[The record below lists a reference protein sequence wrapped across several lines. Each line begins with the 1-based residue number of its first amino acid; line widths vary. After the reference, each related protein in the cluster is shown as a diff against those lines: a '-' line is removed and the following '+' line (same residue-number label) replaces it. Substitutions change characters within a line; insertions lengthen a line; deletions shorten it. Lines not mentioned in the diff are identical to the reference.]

1 MENLIKSRLTKPKK
15 NWLAVLSLAQLSPSL
30 LTILTRRMFN
40 KDRFPTVPQIVPAVR
55 YPAIII
61 GKTGGVRHHV
71 RWPGGPCLGLA
82 RHLVGGQERHEDRE
96 YEHAVHTFNEGH

>member
-1 MENLIKSRLTKPKK
+1 MAILVYMPLYKPI
-15 NWLAVLSLAQLSPSL
+15 

-61 GKTGGVRHHV
+61 GKTGGVRLHV